1 MKAIIKKELNSY
13 LQNPMG
19 YVFLAIFVLFFSSI
33 FTYMNLYTVLSSE
46 IAYTF
51 SLMIYVMMVL
61 MPLLTMRL
69 MSEEKAEKT
78 DQLLLSAPIKSAD
91 IVLGKFFAAMALLLI
106 ALLFTLPHVIILVS
120 KGNPNILTLILSYVG
135 FILYSSVYV
144 AIGLL
149 ISSLTENQVISA
161 VISFSIFIALLFIEL
176 LLVPSI
182 QDPTLYN
189 LLKGISLAKRFD
201 DFSLGILNFASVIYY
216 LSITFFVN
224 FLTVKAIDKRRGL

>member
-91 IVLGKFFAAMALLLI
+91 IVLGKFFAALASLI
-106 ALLFTLPHVIILVS
+106 ALLILC
-120 KGNPNILTLILSYVG
+120 I
-135 FILYSSVYV
+135 
-144 AIGLL
+144 
-149 ISSLTENQVISA
+149 
-161 VISFSIFIALLFIEL
+161 
-176 LLVPSI
+176 
-182 QDPTLYN
+182 
-189 LLKGISLAKRFD
+189 
-201 DFSLGILNFASVIYY
+201 
-216 LSITFFVN
+216 
-224 FLTVKAIDKRRGL
+224 

>member
-106 ALLFTLPHVIILVS
+106 ALLFTLPHVIILVL